1 MASDIPSTPYSI
13 QLKKQYR
20 DTLQLIISGELD
32 ETNADTAF
40 ATLETQI
47 TEQPEYHHIA
57 CDFSHLAY
65 ANSKTLG
72 YLTDFIARTHRLG
85 KTISFDRVHP
95 KTQYI
100 FDMIGLSK
108 VTDKPRDTIKS

>member
-1 MASDIPSTPYSI
+1 MTDVTYHTPYSI
-13 QLKKQYR
+13 KIRKQYH

-32 ETNADTAF
+32 ETNADVAF
-40 ATLETQI
+40 ETIEHNLEEKNT
-47 TEQPEYHHIA
+47 YKHIA
-57 CDFSHLAY
+57 CDFSQLTY
-65 ANSKTLG
+65 TNSKTLG
-72 YLTDFIARTHRLG
+72 YLTDMIARTHRKG

-108 VTDKPRDTIKS
+108 VTDAVV

>member
-1 MASDIPSTPYSI
+1 MAHETTHTPYSI

-20 DTLQLIISGELD
+20 DTLQLVISGELD
-32 ETNADTAF
+32 ETNADVAF
-40 ATLETQI
+40 ATLESEMTDQNDYKHI
-47 TEQPEYHHIA
+47 T
-57 CDFSHLAY
+57 CDFGQLAY

-72 YLTDFIARTHRLG
+72 YLTDFIARTHRMG
-85 KTISFDRVHP
+85 KTISFERVHP

-108 VTDKPRDTIKS
+108 VVDKIHN

>member
-1 MASDIPSTPYSI
+1 MPLDPLHTPYSI

-20 DTLQLIISGELD
+20 DTLQLVISGELD
-32 ETNADTAF
+32 ETNADAAF
-40 ATLETQI
+40 TTLESEI
-47 TEQPEYHHIA
+47 TEQSDYNHIA

-85 KTISFDRVHP
+85 KTISFERVHP

-108 VTDKPRDTIKS
+108 VVDKRE

>member
-1 MASDIPSTPYSI
+1 MTYDATHTPYSV

-20 DTLQLIISGELD
+20 DTLQLVISWELD
-32 ETNADTAF
+32 ETNADAAF
-40 ATLETQI
+40 AHLDSEI
-47 TEQPEYHHIA
+47 THQNEYKHIA

-85 KTISFDRVHP
+85 KTISFEKVHP

-108 VTDKPRDTIKS
+108 VIDKNIEN

>member
-1 MASDIPSTPYSI
+1 MASDTLQTPYSI
-13 QLKKQYR
+13 HLKKQYR

-32 ETNADTAF
+32 ETNADIAF
-40 ATLETQI
+40 ASLESEI
-47 TEQPEYHHIA
+47 TEQPEYKHIA
-57 CDFSHLAY
+57 CDFGQLAY

-85 KTISFDRVHP
+85 KTISFDHVHP

-108 VTDKPRDTIKS
+108 VVDKKIES

>member
-1 MASDIPSTPYSI
+1 MAHETTHTPYSI

-20 DTLQLIISGELD
+20 DTLQLVISWELD

-40 ATLETQI
+40 ATLESEI
-47 TEQPEYHHIA
+47 TDQNDYKHIA

-72 YLTDFIARTHRLG
+72 YLTDFIARTHRMG
-85 KTISFDRVHP
+85 KTISFERVHP

-108 VTDKPRDTIKS
+108 VVDKSI